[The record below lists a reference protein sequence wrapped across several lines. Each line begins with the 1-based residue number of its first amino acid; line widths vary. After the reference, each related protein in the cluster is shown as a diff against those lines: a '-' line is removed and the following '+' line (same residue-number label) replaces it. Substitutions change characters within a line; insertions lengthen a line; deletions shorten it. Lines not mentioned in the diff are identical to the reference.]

1 MIRQALGGRFLLHGQ
16 ISGNI
21 GEGVECGAVDVA
33 GSSIGFGDDHRGAVR
48 TGLVMEPS
56 HAHMRHTQ
64 HDSDIQRPHFPGMTL
79 P

>member
-1 MIRQALGGRFLLHGQ
+1 
-16 ISGNI
+16 
-21 GEGVECGAVDVA
+21 
-33 GSSIGFGDDHRGAVR
+33 
-48 TGLVMEPS
+48 MEPS